1 MNPEIQDILIL
12 ELLLSS
18 GEGFFIFLDRERWVE
33 GSLPLDRFLGVGGR
47 SLIWWPWTRRSC
59 SRCEISSKRKKRNLM
74 PQSSSPRISLKKKQT
89 QRTGH
94 KQKKQEKGHDDDP
107 MFVFALPRWCAP
119 SSRSYIPEKEKDYF
133 EKRIVGLTDGLRGK
147 YEI

>member
-1 MNPEIQDILIL
+1 
-12 ELLLSS
+12 
-18 GEGFFIFLDRERWVE
+18 
-33 GSLPLDRFLGVGGR
+33 
-47 SLIWWPWTRRSC
+47 
-59 SRCEISSKRKKRNLM
+59 M
-74 PQSSSPRISLKKKQT
+74 PQSSSPRKSLKKKHT

-119 SSRSYIPEKEKDYF
+119 SSRSYIPKKEKESLYYF
-133 EKRIVGLTDGLRGK
+133 KKKIVGLTYELREK